1 MIKNTKQENV
11 KVEFGEKTVSWTSMI
26 IKSGNGKPL
35 QWIGT
40 INRLEPEISNIHNH
54 CLKINGSVTCPFHLL
69 SLHLCGQS
77 DQEWGSLKRCFRATL
92 NFPEK
97 KKQCFI
103 IKWGYEP
110 TFKVAKNAVVFSHN
124 NQINDNWQKIMIIM
138 III

>member
-103 IKWGYEP
+103 IN
-110 TFKVAKNAVVFSHN
+110 FKVAKNAVVFSHN